1 MIYKLYKSGIVVKTK
16 TIFEGYFMDYQD
28 FFKRINEIG
37 RINGSCLHDLD
48 QVLDGFLRRSH
59 SAFDGLLKED
69 QLRRQLGRDLAAT
82 ERVHLKV
89 NEIENIIN

>member
-1 MIYKLYKSGIVVKTK
+1 MGIVKTN

-37 RINGSCLHDLD
+37 GINGSCLHDLD

-59 SAFDGLLKED
+59 SAFDGLLKKD
-69 QLRRQLGRDLAAT
+69 QLRRQLGRDLAAP
-82 ERVHLKV
+82 ERVHLKLK
-89 NEIENIIN
+89 I